1 MADTVDPKKAFDA
14 LARIF
19 GARINAEIK
28 VVSIKKKE
36 SANNTEKETG

>member
-28 VVSIKKKE
+28 VVSVKKKE
-36 SANNTEKETG
+36 DPSEPKKETG

>member
-28 VVSIKKKE
+28 VVSMTKKE
-36 SANNTEKETG
+36 NPTETKKETG